1 MSDDIPI
8 TQQEEEIEAP
18 KPNNESSN
26 SKKVDT
32 TTKQQK
38 VNDEFMPALGDVP
51 VDHKDYYFANW

>member
-18 KPNNESSN
+18 KPNNES